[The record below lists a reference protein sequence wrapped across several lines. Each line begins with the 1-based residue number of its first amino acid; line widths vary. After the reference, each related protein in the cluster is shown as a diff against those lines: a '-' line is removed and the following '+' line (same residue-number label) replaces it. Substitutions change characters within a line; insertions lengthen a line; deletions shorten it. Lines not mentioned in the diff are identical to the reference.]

1 MEEFHRPISKPTA
14 NLFQRGV
21 TLMEVLAAL
30 GVIVVLIAIV
40 APVLVTAK
48 IKAKESSDLN
58 ELHQLGLAGA
68 MYHDQYGEFPTG
80 TAPLV
85 SSGLA
90 PASICSGLIDQY
102 PQGLA
107 NLVVSQTEFHYG
119 PGVKLETP
127 YRNSYIGPREFGMSM
142 LQLRKYLGEAQA
154 VGWLVDVSAWRP
166 ALNPGSLPSGRYRR
180 VLDDSAVVNRSV
192 VATES
197 SVNGRMTSRVY
208 TYSYFGDL
216 QR

>member
-1 MEEFHRPISKPTA
+1 MPIWHLRRLRLVEMEEFHRPISKPTA

-90 PASICSGLIDQY
+90 PASICSGLIDQ
-102 PQGLA
+102 
-107 NLVVSQTEFHYG
+107 
-119 PGVKLETP
+119 
-127 YRNSYIGPREFGMSM
+127 
-142 LQLRKYLGEAQA
+142 
-154 VGWLVDVSAWRP
+154 
-166 ALNPGSLPSGRYRR
+166 
-180 VLDDSAVVNRSV
+180 
-192 VATES
+192 
-197 SVNGRMTSRVY
+197 
-208 TYSYFGDL
+208 
-216 QR
+216 